1 MSTERR
7 FETRCHGSE
16 IRSMDGAAPTLSGLA
31 AVFGRYSQNLG
42 GFVEQIAPTAFDR
55 VLGDGHD
62 TYALL
67 NHDESLVLGRT
78 LSRTLSLAKE
88 DSDGLRYTVE
98 LPDTTV
104 ARDLAVLVARGD
116 ITGSSFS
123 FRTAPDGDEWTLTQD
138 GFPLRTITAVA
149 RLYDVGPV
157 SYPAYLATH
166 DHPGAAAAM
175 RSLSARVGRHAD
187 ELAEAAAAGR
197 LHELV
202 ARNLRDGTPEKP
214 AGLTPE
220 LIRARIDAERRRIR
234 TAGR

>member
-7 FETRCHGSE
+7 FETRRHGAE
-16 IRSMDGAAPTLSGLA
+16 IRSMDGAAPTLSALA

-78 LSRTLSLAKE
+78 LSGTLSLAK

-104 ARDLAVLVARGD
+104 ARDLAVLVARAD
-116 ITGSSFS
+116 ITGSSFA
-123 FRTAPDGDEWTLTQD
+123 FRLAPDGDEWTLTED
-138 GFPLRTITAVA
+138 GFPLRTITNIA

-166 DHPGAAAAM
+166 DPGAAAAM